1 MRDSP
6 DRRSWVTR
14 VGMEWQEV
22 KQEKWTGPGCCQDP
36 RVLATPNEPWSG
48 VDLHHGEACAGQ

>member
-14 VGMEWQEV
+14 VDMEWQEE
-22 KQEKWTGPGCCQDP
+22 KQEKWTRPGCCQDP
-36 RVLATPNEPWSG
+36 WVLVTPNEPWSG
-48 VDLHHGEACAGQ
+48 VDLHHVEACAGQ